1 MACPLCGSSRRR
13 ELARVRDEEYGT
25 SDKLYLYV
33 ECLDCLLVY
42 LPHPPLSRL
51 KKIYPP
57 RYYSARPGEA
67 LGLLQRIKGA
77 LDARFFRRLLSRL
90 PGKRLR
96 VLDVG
101 GGTGWMATAMR
112 RADARVAES
121 AVVDL
126 DPGMRAAAEAQGHRF
141 HASRIENFK
150 SGRRFD
156 LIALFN
162 LIEHVADPGR
172 VLRQLRK
179 SLAPRG
185 LLVVKT
191 PNTDSLDRR
200 LFESTY
206 WGGYHAPRHWALFN
220 RENFTRLAKE
230 CGLELAGFSYTQG
243 APQWTPSLMALG
255 SRLRRAAPPRPSD
268 TPMFEKPLAKL
279 LLGLSAGFDFLRLP
293 FSKTSQMFIILKR
306 AA

>member
-1 MACPLCGSSRRR
+1 MGCPLCGSLRRR
-13 ELARVRDEEYGT
+13 DLARVRDEEYGT
-25 SDKLYLYV
+25 SDKRYLYV
-33 ECLDCLLVY
+33 ECRDCRLVY
-42 LPHPPLSRL
+42 LPHPPLSQL

-57 RYYSARPGEA
+57 NYYSARPAEA
-67 LGLLQRIKGA
+67 LGLLQRVKGA
-77 LDARFFRRLLSRL
+77 LELRFFRRLLSRV

-112 RADARVAES
+112 RADARVVES

-126 DPGMRAAAEAQGHRF
+126 DPGMRTAAQAQGHRF
-141 HASRIENFK
+141 YASRIEGFK
-150 SGRRFD
+150 SPLRFD

-179 SLAPRG
+179 SLAPQG

-191 PNTDSLDRR
+191 PNTDTIDRR

-206 WGGYHAPRHWALFN
+206 WGGYHAPRHWVLFN
-220 RENFTRLAKE
+220 RENFTRLAAD
-230 CGLELAGFSYTQG
+230 CGLEVAGFSYTQG
-243 APQWTPSLMALG
+243 APQWTPSLMALF
-255 SRLRRAAPPRPSD
+255 SRLRGARPPLPSD
-268 TPMFEKPLAKL
+268 RPMFEKPLAKL

-293 FSKTSQMFIILKR
+293 FFKTAQMFIILRR